1 MSAAA
6 AAAPT
11 KDVLPKED
19 SLYFD
24 YLASFPVGVSMAMEL
39 QPDAA
44 ALKEDETAQMIF
56 TIKKVGADAWEGL
69 PGYKAEDG
77 TVNTRTLFDHVVEQ
91 MEGEHYIQV
100 AHGKDPRRVNR
111 EMMESGEIEPFTFF

>member
-1 MSAAA
+1 MQKVLMSAAA

-11 KDVLPKED
+11 EDVLPKED

-77 TVNTRTLFDHVVEQ
+77 TVKRTP
-91 MEGEHYIQV
+91 
-100 AHGKDPRRVNR
+100 AHSSTTWSSRWR
-111 EMMESGEIEPFTFF
+111 ESTTSKWRTAKILAESNAR